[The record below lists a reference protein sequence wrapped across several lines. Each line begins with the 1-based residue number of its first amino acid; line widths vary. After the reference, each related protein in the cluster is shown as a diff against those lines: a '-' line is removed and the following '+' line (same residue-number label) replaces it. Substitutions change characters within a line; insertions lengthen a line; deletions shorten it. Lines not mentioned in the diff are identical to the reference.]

1 MNIFTMCAAIL
12 GAVLVYGA
20 LGLGMMAVTMR
31 VAHEDFLREAHK
43 PGLLLG
49 FVIGWPLILVV
60 LVILLPGVV
69 VLCLADKREARR
81 R

>member
-1 MNIFTMCAAIL
+1 MSTITLCVVIL
-12 GAVLVYGA
+12 GAVMAYGV
-20 LGLGMMAVTMR
+20 LGLGMMAITMR
-31 VAHEDFLREAHK
+31 VAHEDFLKEAHK

-49 FVIGWPLILVV
+49 FLLGWPLILVV